1 MAMKRTMIVL
11 GVALAGALM
20 SASAQVSFT
29 HLKSVD
35 LSRRTSPRGGQQGDL
50 ASDVAFDGAN
60 LYIAGM
66 SNGELAGGTCR
77 RSQNLE
83 CVVAG
88 CERLGLLTVD
98 YA

>member
-35 LSRRTSPRGGQQGDL
+35 LSSYFPAGGQQGDL

-66 SNGELAGGTCR
+66 SNDELARRTCR
-77 RSQNLE
+77 RPQGLE

-88 CERLGLLTVD
+88 CERLGLLAAD
-98 YA
+98 